1 MTILPR
7 GCARTIDDGRQP
19 RPTARDVV
27 LLDPATDQPIAT
39 MGKHAAH
46 QAGLYHAAIS
56 VILVDRAG
64 RQLLQQRAFTKY
76 HCRGL
81 WSNACCS
88 HPMAAETSL
97 AAAQRRLFDELRLRT
112 PLTPLARVRYKARV
126 GQLIE
131 HERVD
136 VFVGLCATQP
146 RVNPRE
152 CAGVAW
158 MPRANHTAFEP
169 LTPWSALYLDLF
181 DPEWLRACALG
192 LEHGAPRD
200 FGPVRVLGDAG

>member
-1 MTILPR
+1 MTILAR
-7 GCARTIDDGRQP
+7 GCARTMDDGHQP
-19 RPTARDVV
+19 RPTTRDVV

-76 HCRGL
+76 HCPGL

-88 HPMAAETSL
+88 HPMAGETSL

-126 GQLIE
+126 GRLIE
-131 HERVD
+131 HECVD

-146 RVNPRE
+146 RVNPKE

-158 MPRANHTAFEP
+158 MSPGRPDAFEP

-181 DPEWLRACALG
+181 GFAWPRARALAAG
-192 LEHGAPRD
+192 TEPARD
-200 FGPVRVLGDAG
+200 FGPVRVLGEGA